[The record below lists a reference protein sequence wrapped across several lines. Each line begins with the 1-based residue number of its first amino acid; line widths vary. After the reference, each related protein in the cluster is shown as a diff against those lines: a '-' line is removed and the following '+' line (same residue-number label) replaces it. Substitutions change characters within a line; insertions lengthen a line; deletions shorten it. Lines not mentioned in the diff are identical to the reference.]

1 MLKVQSICK
10 EKGITLQDLAA
21 ELNITYQSL
30 YESLKGNPTL
40 KRLTDIA
47 NALGVDI
54 TELFDS
60 PKNKSQTEHFKCPC
74 CGAELQLVEKKKED

>member
-10 EKGITLQDLAA
+10 EKGITLHDLAT
-21 ELNITYQSL
+21 ELSITYQSL

-47 NALGVDI
+47 NALDVDI

-60 PKNKSQTEHFKCPC
+60 HKNKVSTDCFKCPC
-74 CGAELQLVEKKKED
+74 CGAELQLTKKEDK